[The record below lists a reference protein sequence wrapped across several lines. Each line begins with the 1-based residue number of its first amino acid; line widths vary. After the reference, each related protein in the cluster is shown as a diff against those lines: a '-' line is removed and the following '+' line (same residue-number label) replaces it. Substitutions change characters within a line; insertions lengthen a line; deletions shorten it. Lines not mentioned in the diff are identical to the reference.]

1 MLGDRTCW
9 FTTPRRNQKLDL
21 IYGEWEETEERGYS
35 RSVGGRANKQG
46 DLEMRLALGSCK
58 MSRYPHLTTT
68 TLTTTTLTVY
78 VEALKRL
85 SPVYSPEILND
96 TLCSKVCVLEMIL
109 AMEMVGEH
117 TVARTG
123 AGVRSL

>member
-1 MLGDRTCW
+1 MGRDR
-9 FTTPRRNQKLDL
+9 
-21 IYGEWEETEERGYS
+21 RGHS
-35 RSVGGRANKQG
+35 RSVGGKANKQG
-46 DLEMRLALGSCK
+46 DLVMRLVLGSCK
-58 MSRYPHLTTT
+58 MSRYPH
-68 TLTTTTLTVY
+68 LTTTTLTVY

-96 TLCSKVCVLEMIL
+96 TSCSKVCVPEMIL